1 MSLEQVFA
9 SGRTFAEFLE
19 STGEHAPLW
28 HAVTRR
34 SQVADDVVAAL
45 SDLRG
50 QWHLLVLVEDWCG
63 DAVNSLP
70 TVARLAESV
79 PNIDMRILSR
89 DAHPDLMNA
98 HLSPSGGRAIPVVIL
113 LDAAF
118 VERGWWGSRPRA
130 LQASI
135 DEQGATLAKQ
145 DRYREARRWYV
156 ADRGESTA
164 REIAAM
170 VTAAASECA
179 AMAR

>member
-1 MSLEQVFA
+1 MSLEQSFA
-9 SGRTFAEFLE
+9 SGRTFAEFLD

-34 SQVADDVVAAL
+34 SQVADYVAAAL
-45 SDLRG
+45 SDLGG
-50 QWHLLVLVEDWCG
+50 QWHLLVLAEDWCG

-70 TVARLAESV
+70 VVARLAESV
-79 PNIDMRILSR
+79 PNVDLRILSR
-89 DAHPDLMNA
+89 DAHPELMDA

-130 LQASI
+130 LQTWI

-156 ADRGESTA
+156 TDRGESTA

-170 VTAAASECA
+170 VTAAAGACA
-179 AMAR
+179 ALAH